1 MHNAVIPLKNKA
13 KRPKKEHPLT
23 QIQQQIR
30 KKKTKTNKPYNGKLQ
45 TAVLIVIVTNI
56 KKQTRKKILLFIL
69 KKKCS
74 IIQYNISPIHV
85 LPFLFFYFFNFLF
98 FTTFCMCMPIF
109 INIFCRLAFNFS
121 TFFSCS

>member
-45 TAVLIVIVTNI
+45 TAVLIVTNI